1 MTLKNKNTIFT
12 FFAFI
17 SCVSLLI
24 SKADYVFAEEKEDT
38 HTVIQ
43 KHLDK
48 ETEETT
54 EEVTEEEPEVEK
66 EILDRKKEKH
76 SAAYVVL
83 GRELTKAEKQLYD
96 GLTVAEIKS
105 ELLHREQRLVIV
117 RALLA
122 VGEGESVKDVLEILP
137 LSKLQTFADLLTEF
151 KEYMEKYGSVLSG
164 IKTELVYNIKD
175 NEQAFKQA
183 ASKAYQIVF
192 GTPKDKQNIQEITSF
207 LQENNALTYS
217 KMIAALMESMT
228 PEIKKDMLFKILD
241 EIERADLKNNKDF
254 VEKILA
260 QKFTHENLKKLLDQ
274 ISPKKPKK

>member
-12 FFAFI
+12 LLA
-17 SCVSLLI
+17 LI
-24 SKADYVFAEEKEDT
+24 SFVLNLLVPTNIAFAQGTKPTDT
-38 HTVIQ
+38 IIQ
-43 KHLDK
+43 DIVGGE
-48 ETEETT
+48 ETEEAQ
-54 EEVTEEEPEVEK
+54 EPEEEQINK
-66 EILDRKKEKH
+66 ELQDRKKEKQ
-76 SAAYVVL
+76 SAAYIVL
-83 GRELTKAEKQLYD
+83 GRELTKAEKDLYG

-105 ELLHREQRLVIV
+105 ELLHREQRLVVV

-122 VGEGESVKDVLEILP
+122 VGEGESIKEVLEILP

-183 ASKAYQIVF
+183 ASKAYLVVF
-192 GTPKDKQNIQEITSF
+192 GTPKEKQNIQEITSF

-228 PEIKKDMLFKILD
+228 PEIKKDMLFKTLD
-241 EIERADLKNNKDF
+241 EIGRADLKNNKDF

-260 QKFTHENLKKLLDQ
+260 QKFTYENLKKLLGQ
-274 ISPKKPKK
+274 IGPKKPAKK